1 VIFLVFLVCAILLF
15 LSAYFGCLSFVLSSV
30 THTEEQLMPNHYQDP
45 CQVSRDL
52 FEIEE
57 LGALVVKREAFI
69 RGVNCEK

>member
-1 VIFLVFLVCAILLF
+1 MFLVFLVCAILLF

-57 LGALVVKREAFI
+57 LGALVIKREAFI